1 MRLLTVV
8 ALLTIAATLPS
19 SADDRHEGYYYPE
32 VTSQETY
39 VARADTMP
47 DATRARRLA
56 FVIGMTAEQQVQPF
70 PPQWAVFAKGTEAEK
85 LIIVSLS
92 RDYLVTLYQARGL
105 LAQMTAM
112 ARATPFFIESGV
124 EDHYTFLDLLK
135 LMGFRQLT
143 VSDGQTFAHQILI
156 E

>member
-1 MRLLTVV
+1 
-8 ALLTIAATLPS
+8 
-19 SADDRHEGYYYPE
+19 
-32 VTSQETY
+32 
-39 VARADTMP
+39 MP

-56 FVIGMTAEQQVQPF
+56 FVIGMTAEQQSLPF

-112 ARATPFFIESGV
+112 ARTTPVFVDSGV

-143 VSDGQTFAHQILI
+143 ISDGQTYAHQIAI
-156 E
+156 Q

>member
-1 MRLLTVV
+1 MRKLAV
-8 ALLTIAATLPS
+8 AILLTILAMTPA
-19 SADDRHEGYYYPE
+19 SADRHEGYYYPE
-32 VTSQETY
+32 VTSRETY

-47 DATRARRLA
+47 DASRARRLA
-56 FVIGMTAEQQVQPF
+56 FIIGMTAEQQAQPF

-135 LMGFRQLT
+135 LIGFRQLT
-143 VSDGQTFAHQILI
+143 ISDGQTYAHQIVI

>member
-1 MRLLTVV
+1 MRMLAVV
-8 ALLTIAATLPS
+8 VLLTIAATLPA

-32 VTSQETY
+32 VTSRETY

-56 FVIGMTAEQQVQPF
+56 FVIGMTAEQQAQPF

-143 VSDGQTFAHQILI
+143 VSDGQTYAHQILI